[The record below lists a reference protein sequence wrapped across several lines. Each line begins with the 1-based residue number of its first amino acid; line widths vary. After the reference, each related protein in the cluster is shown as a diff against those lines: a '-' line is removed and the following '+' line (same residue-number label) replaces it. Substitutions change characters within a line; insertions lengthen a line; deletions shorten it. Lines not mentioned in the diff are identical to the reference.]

1 VEYVELMHTDVGN
14 TTDDIGADIMSM
26 HRTGFDWIGFQWVK
40 VKGHIETAQAALDKE
55 PPSKFWTDRLPF
67 DRYRKVVLDG
77 GDGRRREMTELLDRL
92 RELS

>member
-1 VEYVELMHTDVGN
+1 MMHTDVGN

-26 HRTGFDWIGFQWVK
+26 HRTGFDWIGFQWAK

-55 PPSKFWTDRLPF
+55 TPSKFWTDRLPF
-67 DRYRKVVLDG
+67 DRYRKAVLDG
-77 GDGRRREMTELLDRL
+77 GDGRRRQMTELLDRL